1 MECKAT
7 VPPSSAAKAS
17 GAAATNVEA
26 ASFYP
31 YLSPTRSANQHARP
45 SGSKSS
51 LVHQPAT
58 HHIRDRVTDRLL
70 GAYPQP
76 KYLRCTQH
84 PRWDHTDRN
93 GWSYHS
99 IRLQTVCSER
109 E

>member
-1 MECKAT
+1 MQSNSAT
-7 VPPSSAAKAS
+7 QLSSENVGSCGHKRRSGILLSLSFAHAKRQS
-17 GAAATNVEA
+17 TC
-26 ASFYP
+26 
-31 YLSPTRSANQHARP
+31 RP

-99 IRLQTVCSER
+99 IRLQTVASER